1 MTNHTTEPSKNVTQ
15 SFAAFTAFS
24 VKSGADTGSGLVFC
38 RSISTKLIRLKIA
51 MFLISRSKRSQ
62 ISTITL
68 AGFNLPMATAAQE
81 WWSMMPSPRQRR
93 LPRCLQDWGSSPR
106 GHPQS
111 GNPRANLIMFL
122 MSKCWCS
129 MCRSGRSVKQLMSV
143 NDKSLFMG
151 LQWSRAQGD

>member
-1 MTNHTTEPSKNVTQ
+1 MLFSKTTSSAARTNTPDPGGTLATIDPLAPKFMMLLLAIKLFRIITHHPAGHPQ
-15 SFAAFTAFS
+15 S
-24 VKSGADTGSGLVFC
+24 TGSRGLNFFAKPWVSIQ
-38 RSISTKLIRLKIA
+38 RS
-51 MFLISRSKRSQ
+51 
-62 ISTITL
+62 
-68 AGFNLPMATAAQE
+68 ATAAQE

-111 GNPRANLIMFL
+111 GSRRANLNMSL

-143 NDKSLFMG
+143 NDKSLFIG
-151 LQWSRAQGD
+151 IQWSRVQGD